1 MNNALDTVLA
11 YHQRTKHHLQRY
23 AAGPA
28 GLDWNS
34 QPDPFRSFSGS
45 PQLELPLLADAL
57 QSLYVDLYRPGQIA
71 PQALTLQHIAAL
83 FELSFGLSAWKQY
96 GSARWALRCNPSSGN
111 LHPTEAYVVTAG
123 CNGIEDGVH
132 HYVSRD
138 HVFEQRCHFGKA
150 GNGSA
155 SVLPP
160 DSVLVGLSSIHWREA
175 WKYGE
180 RAYRYCQH
188 DAGHA
193 IAAVRY
199 AAATLGWQTH
209 LLTSWGDAEIGSILG
224 LDHDEDFGAAER
236 EHPDAML
243 LVTNRHTASVADGFA
258 ASALVRVARS
268 GRWQGHA
275 NRLSTHHQDAWPVI
289 AEVADACLKPATQE
303 IRWQAPALPEPVRS
317 DSDRT
322 AAGIIRQ
329 RRSAQAFDGVGT
341 ISASAFYRMLDM
353 TLPRPGVPPWD
364 TLGWAPRVHLA
375 LFVHRVDGLVP
386 GLYLFLRNAQIAA
399 QLRTELSAEFEWLRV
414 IGCPAHFLLFRLVA
428 ADARNAA
435 RTLSCHQDIAADGAF
450 SLGMLAE
457 YTPSLAHGPWVYR
470 QLFWEAGIL
479 GQVLY
484 LEAEAATA
492 PSLARGPRL
501 DPIGEAAGVQGTGIG
516 CYFDDAVH
524 DLFNMKGG
532 ALQSMYHFT
541 VGTALADERL
551 QTLSPYPA
559 GR

>member
-1 MNNALDTVLA
+1 MNNALATVLA
-11 YHQRTKHHLQRY
+11 YHQRTKHHLQHY

-28 GLDWNS
+28 GLDWKS
-34 QPDPFRSFSGS
+34 QPEPFRSFSGS
-45 PQLELPLLADAL
+45 PQLKLLLQADAL
-57 QSLYVDLYRPGQIA
+57 LSLYADLYNPGEIA
-71 PQALTLQHIAAL
+71 PQALALPNIAAL

-123 CNGIEDGVH
+123 CEGIEDGVH

-138 HVFEQRCHFGKA
+138 HVFEQRCHFDR
-150 GNGSA
+150 A
-155 SVLPP
+155 SYEGERVVPP

-193 IAAVRY
+193 IAAIRY
-199 AAATLGWQTH
+199 AAATLGWQAH
-209 LLTSWGDAEIGSILG
+209 LLTSWGDAEIGAILG
-224 LDHDEDFGAAER
+224 LDREADFGAAER

-243 LVTNRHTASVADGFA
+243 LVTARQSGPVADEFA
-258 ASALVRVARS
+258 AGAPVRVAGS
-268 GRWQGHA
+268 GRWQGRA
-275 NRLSTHHQDAWPVI
+275 NLLSPGHRDDWPVI
-289 AEVADACLKPATQE
+289 DDVAGACLKPTTQE
-303 IRWQAPALPEPVRS
+303 ACWQAPALPEPVRS
-317 DSDRT
+317 DCERT
-322 AAGIIRQ
+322 AAAIIRQ

-364 TLGWAPRVHLA
+364 AIGWEPRVHLA
-375 LFVHRVDGLVP
+375 LFVHRVDGLAP
-386 GLYLFLRNAQIAA
+386 GLYLFLRNPQNEA
-399 QLRTELSAEFEWLRV
+399 QLRRELSAEFDDSRDGGGRPRREHAVEWLRV
-414 IGCPAHFLLFRLVA
+414 AGCPEHFLLFRLAA
-428 ADARNAA
+428 ADVRNAA

-450 SLGMLAE
+450 SLGMLAD
-457 YTPSLAHGPWVYR
+457 YAPSLAHGPWVYR

-484 LEAEAATA
+484 LEAEAA
-492 PSLARGPRL
+492 
-501 DPIGEAAGVQGTGIG
+501 GVQGTGIG

-524 DLFNMKGG
+524 DLFGIKGD

-541 VGTALADERL
+541 VGAALTDERL
-551 QTLSPYPA
+551 LTLAPYPV

>member
-1 MNNALDTVLA
+1 MNNALATVLA
-11 YHQRTKHHLQRY
+11 YHQRTKHHLHRY

-28 GLDWNS
+28 GLDWAS

-45 PQLELPLLADAL
+45 PQLALPLLADAL
-57 QSLYVDLYRPGQIA
+57 QSPYADLYKPGKIA
-71 PQALTLQHIAAL
+71 RQALTLPNIAVL

-96 GSARWALRCNPSSGN
+96 GNARWALRCNPSSGN

-123 CNGIEDGVH
+123 CDGIEDGVH

-138 HVFEQRCHFGKA
+138 HVLEQRCRFDRA
-150 GNGSA
+150 SYGSER
-155 SVLPP
+155 VLPP

-188 DAGHA
+188 DVGHA

-199 AAATLGWQTH
+199 AAATLGWQAH

-224 LDHDEDFGAAER
+224 LDREADFGAAER

-243 LVTNRHTASVADGFA
+243 LVTARQSGPVAEEFA
-258 ASALVRVARS
+258 AGAPVRIARN
-268 GRWQGHA
+268 GRWQGRA
-275 NRLSTHHQDAWPVI
+275 NLLSAHPLDDWPVI
-289 AEVADACLKPATQE
+289 DEVAGACLKPATQE
-303 IRWQAPALPEPVRS
+303 SSWQAPALPEPVRS
-317 DSDRT
+317 TCERT

-353 TLPRPGVPPWD
+353 TLPRHDVPPWD
-364 TLGWAPRVHLA
+364 AIGWEPRVHLA
-375 LFVHRVDGLVP
+375 LFVHRVDGLAP
-386 GLYLFLRNAQIAA
+386 GLYLFLRNPQSEAP
-399 QLRTELSAEFEWLRV
+399 LRMELSSEFEWLRV
-414 IGCPAHFLLFRLVA
+414 EGCPAHFLLFRLVA

-435 RTLSCHQDIAADGAF
+435 RTLSCHQDIAAEGAF
-450 SLGMLAE
+450 SLGMLAD
-457 YTPSLAHGPWVYR
+457 YAPSLAHDPWVYR

-484 LEAEAATA
+484 LEAEAA
-492 PSLARGPRL
+492 
-501 DPIGEAAGVQGTGIG
+501 GVQGTGIG

-524 DLFNMKGG
+524 DLFGIKGD
-532 ALQSMYHFT
+532 ALQSLYHFT
-541 VGTALADERL
+541 VGTALTDERL
-551 QTLSPYPA
+551 QTLAPYPV